1 MLQTDQR
8 NFRLGIAFILALTV
22 WRVLLQTM
30 NGTDLFVDEAQYWL
44 WGQNLDFGYYS
55 KPPMIA
61 WLIRA
66 TTELAGSSATFWVRL
81 PAPLLH
87 LALALILMSI
97 TLRIYG
103 VRTAAWAGPIY
114 VALPIVTVGSLVI
127 STDTLML
134 LFFVVA
140 FAMYHRLLER
150 PSVRYA
156 LIMGGAIGLGMM
168 SKYAAIYFVIGAVL
182 AAVFEVNSRLAWR
195 DILIAILAALV
206 SVAPNIWWN
215 ATHQLT
221 TLRHTANNANW
232 GEGLHP
238 GAAMAF
244 FGSQFIV
251 MGPIFFSALVWVS
264 LRLARQRG
272 AELRLW
278 FFSVPIVLLII
289 WQALMSQA
297 FANWAAAAYLAGAIL
312 VARILVERRFL
323 LWAGQGINI
332 AFALAMPILL
342 VTPERWYLPNGNQLL
357 DRYIGRESIS
367 FDAAEA
373 ATEAEVGA
381 IVART
386 RDILADLHYTLR
398 DTELEFYAPLPTDF
412 AQNYYEQHFPVPTDL
427 RGNVIFISLS
437 AAPPCADASLISES
451 APQDGAY
458 AGRIVR
464 FYMAPFNCFERLIR
478 DADPSAVKVEPKRSR
493 RK

>member
-1 MLQTDQR
+1 MHVISGLSMFQTDQR
-8 NFRLGIAFILALTV
+8 NFRFGIAFILALTF
-22 WRVLLQTM
+22 WRVSLQSV

-66 TTELAGSSATFWVRL
+66 TTELAGSSAAFWIRL

-87 LALALILMSI
+87 MAIALILMSI
-97 TLRIYG
+97 TQRIYG
-103 VRTAAWAGPIY
+103 VRTAAWVGPIY

-127 STDTLML
+127 STDTLMM
-134 LFFVVA
+134 LFFVLA

-182 AAVFEVNSRLAWR
+182 AAVFQVSARLARR

-206 SVAPNIWWN
+206 MMAPNIWWN
-215 ATHQLT
+215 VAHQLT
-221 TLRHTANNANW
+221 TLRHTADNANW
-232 GEGLHP
+232 GDGLYP

-251 MGPIFFSALVWVS
+251 MGPIFFSALVWVT

-272 AELRLW
+272 ADLRLW

-297 FANWAAAAYLAGAIL
+297 FANWAASAYLAGAIL
-312 VARILVERRFL
+312 VARLLVERRIL
-323 LWAGQGINI
+323 LWAGQGINV
-332 AFALAMPILL
+332 AFALVMPILL
-342 VTPERWYLPNGNQLL
+342 VEPERWYLPNGDQLL
-357 DRYIGRESIS
+357 GRYIGREIVSL
-367 FDAAEA
+367 DAAEA
-373 ATEAEVGA
+373 ADEAKFNT
-381 IVART
+381 IVAQN
-386 RDILADLHYTLR
+386 RDMLADLHYTLR
-398 DTELEFYAPLPTDF
+398 DTDLQFYSTLPMNF

-427 RGNVIFISLS
+427 SGNVIFIDLS
-437 AAPPCADASLISES
+437 ANPPCDDAKLISENF
-451 APQDGAY
+451 QNNGAY
-458 AGRIVR
+458 AGRTIR
-464 FYMAPFNCFERLIR
+464 FYKASFNCF
-478 DADPSAVKVEPKRSR
+478 AQ
-493 RK
+493 